1 MFEII
6 KNPKLNF
13 IGARKITYVLSLFLV
28 LNGLWSV
35 YKVATGKAAMG
46 LDFTGGTT
54 IQAKFTKA
62 VKVDDIR
69 NIMLKN
75 NFQQT
80 VIQKIGEENDKTF
93 LIRVGSRDLSGENA
107 SGRLKDMLKKE
118 TGDDSMTVLEENEI
132 GPMVSGQLKQKAL
145 LAVFWA
151 LVGILIYIWIR
162 FQFKFAVAA
171 TIATLHD
178 VLAVLGFMVLFNKE
192 IDLLVITSLLTIAG
206 YSLTDTVVVFDR
218 IRENM
223 RHILKTSFFDL
234 VNISINEVLSRTIIT
249 SFTTFSVAVSLFLF
263 GGNVLHTFSLALVI
277 GIVVGT
283 YSSDFLASPL
293 IVDWE
298 QWEEKQK
305 HMAR

>member
-1 MFEII
+1 MIEII
-6 KNPKLNF
+6 KNTKINF
-13 IGARKITYVLSLFLV
+13 IGARKITYILSALLV
-28 LNGLWSV
+28 LNGLWSIV
-35 YKVATGKAAMG
+35 KIATGKAAMG

-54 IQAKFTKA
+54 IQVKFVKPI
-62 VKVDDIR
+62 KVDDIR

-75 NFQQT
+75 NFQES
-80 VIQKIGEENDKTF
+80 VIQKIGADTDKIF
-93 LIRVGSRDLSGENA
+93 LIRVGSRDLKEENA
-107 SGRLKDMLKKE
+107 SGKLTAMLKKE
-118 TGDDSMTVLEENEI
+118 TGDDAMTVLEENEI
-132 GPMVSGQLKQKAL
+132 GPMVSVQLKQKAL

-151 LVGILIYIWIR
+151 LVGILVYIWIR

-178 VLAVLGFMVLFNKE
+178 VLVVLGFMVLFNKE
-192 IDLLVITSLLTIAG
+192 IDLLVITALLTIAG

-223 RHILKTSFFDL
+223 RHILKTTFLDL
-234 VNISINEVLSRTIIT
+234 VNKSINEVLSRTIIT
-249 SFTTFSVAVSLFLF
+249 SFTTFSVATSLFLF

-277 GIVVGT
+277 GVVVGT

-305 HMAR
+305 HRQ